1 MLLRG
6 LSTGGRYF
14 VDGGEEI
21 VCDIRKEHLAYPEG
35 VVGWGSV
42 ASGTKLFGKEHLPF
56 LDSYLRRVAVPS
68 EFHEKGKEKGKESGR
83 GKREERRE
91 KREERR
97 RNE

>member
-1 MLLRG
+1 M
-6 LSTGGRYF
+6 
-14 VDGGEEI
+14 DGGEEI
-21 VCDIRKEHLAYPEG
+21 VCDNRREHLAYPEG

-91 KREERR
+91 KREGEMSRFK
-97 RNE
+97 